1 MNAHH
6 KQSNDKD
13 SKEPAM
19 LSEDDVWKYH
29 NKNWRAENDGSSVS
43 HGQPLECDE
52 DASNRQAAY
61 DPLQVN

>member
-1 MNAHH
+1 
-6 KQSNDKD
+6 
-13 SKEPAM
+13 M

-29 NKNWRAENDGSSVS
+29 DKNWRAENDGSSVS
-43 HGQPLECDE
+43 HGQPLESNE

>member
-1 MNAHH
+1 MKAHH

-13 SKEPAM
+13 TKEPTM

-29 NKNWRAENDGSSVS
+29 DKNWRAKDDGGSVP
-43 HGQPLECDE
+43 HGQPFKTDE